1 MIEDPES
8 SDWPWR
14 QVARLLQDNLGKEW
28 ARQVMMDW
36 LKRFPSTSTT
46 NILKSKK
53 APFHCHYILV
63 CTTPYVYVPH
73 PHVYKM
79 VQYVAVISSPPPRH
93 RHLYNLVPYPVLI
106 IHLQLQHHL

>member
-73 PHVYKM
+73 VYKM